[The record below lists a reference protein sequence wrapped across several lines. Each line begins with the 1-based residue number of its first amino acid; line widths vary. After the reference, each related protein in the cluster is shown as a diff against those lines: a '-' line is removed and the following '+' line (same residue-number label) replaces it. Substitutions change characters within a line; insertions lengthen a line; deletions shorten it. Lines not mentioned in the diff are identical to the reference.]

1 MAHGGGCHR
10 LPGFAHFESSLNTVS
25 SPLCSFEQLD
35 LRFGPEDVGL
45 PNTGLDLSCVNGLDL
60 SSASYEGLNLS
71 QQCLNLSNSGTRG
84 SQSSQNNQKQ
94 QQQQQNGAFATQPE
108 MVLNLSTQIGLNLT
122 RPNVMGYPIL
132 EQGISETFDATGQ
145 EGSGFGYYGDYSS
158 YPSYPVA
165 TSTLCQMEEQRC
177 SPLNLERRSSPL
189 NLAVVPGVSGARKR
203 KPTPGQAQSVAAGK
217 LMPTQANYS
226 HQQDFTCNNQVYDYR
241 IPNKLTAFYNQQS
254 NQEVKRQVVD
264 TKQEGQKDQSLGG
277 AGYQADIE
285 VELAQHGD
293 NELFFSDLQFQ
304 QESAALQGNTFAPDL
319 NIGLQSGGK
328 GQGVEYN
335 NRKEERSSKK
345 LDPKQQQSG
354 GKGKQ
359 QGGGKQLQENTTNES
374 NPAHATFPFSDASYP
389 DLNYSYTDALNF
401 AAEALD
407 ANNSTSTNK
416 SFSQDFSHTV
426 VTSVKTLCLQKP
438 GSSQNE
444 TVSCLNKVRFF
455 CSSCSLEFSSSV
467 DMNKHMDGHNKA
479 LNAVEHNKARIS
491 DDQRKV
497 EAVSGG
503 SKISNVDP
511 PQHKVS
517 TKPSYNCSL
526 CKTDFA
532 EESQLLSH
540 NKMHH
545 EGGREKKTQGGVMSL
560 KDFDT
565 YGKNCQPKNLTKK
578 VDARQKS
585 GRGPTHSLKYEVKI
599 KSQEEIQKLKEEMSR
614 EPFPYQC
621 VTCSKKFAER
631 AELLQHMDDHNAM
644 KPFKCNICA
653 LGFTYMSAK
662 KRHEKTHTNEKPF
675 QCKECMRTFHRKSD
689 LTTHS
694 RAHNRNKRRHSCE
707 QCGQMFPTEN
717 QLKEHNCSAKPS
729 KQLKCEVCP
738 SVLATK
744 VEWGVHM
751 WRHTKNSSYI
761 ITSEDDPLPRIGSR
775 RLAETSCLPT
785 SDDTSQPLNLNMQV
799 LQA

>member
-84 SQSSQNNQKQ
+84 SQSSQNSQKQ
-94 QQQQQNGAFATQPE
+94 QQQQQQNGTFANQPG

-132 EQGISETFDATGQ
+132 EQGISETFDTTGQ
-145 EGSGFGYYGDYSS
+145 EGSGFGYYGDYSN
-158 YPSYPVA
+158 YPSYPTA

-203 KPTPGQAQSVAAGK
+203 KPTPGQAQPATAGK
-217 LMPTQANYS
+217 LMHTQANYNQ
-226 HQQDFTCNNQVYDYR
+226 QQDFTCNNQVYDYR

-254 NQEVKRQVVD
+254 NEEVKRQVAD
-264 TKQEGQKDQSLGG
+264 IKQEGQKEQGMS
-277 AGYQADIE
+277 YQADIE
-285 VELAQHGD
+285 VELAQHGG

-304 QESAALQGNTFAPDL
+304 QESVALQGNTFASDL
-319 NIGLQSGGK
+319 NLGLQSGGK

-335 NRKEERSSKK
+335 NRKEEKSQKK
-345 LDPKQQQSG
+345 LEPRQQEVG

-359 QGGGKQLQENTTNES
+359 GVGKQLHENTNES

-407 ANNSTSTNK
+407 ANNSTSTSK
-416 SFSQDFSHTV
+416 SFSSDFSHTV
-426 VTSVKTLCLQKP
+426 VTSVKNVSLQKTGAP
-438 GSSQNE
+438 QNE
-444 TVSCLNKVRFF
+444 TVSCLNKVRFV
-455 CSSCSLEFSSSV
+455 CSSCSLEFSSSA

-479 LNAVEHNKARIS
+479 LNAVEQSRSRPSHDHRKDQAVSKSSEVDPQCRIS
-491 DDQRKV
+491 IQQ
-497 EAVSGG
+497 
-503 SKISNVDP
+503 N
-511 PQHKVS
+511 
-517 TKPSYNCSL
+517 YNCSL
-526 CKTDFA
+526 CKMDFV

-540 NKMHH
+540 NKMQH
-545 EGGREKKTQGGVMSL
+545 EGTKERQNNSIVKQNRGGSQSYSRDL
-560 KDFDT
+560 DISN
-565 YGKNCQPKNLTKK
+565 KNCRPTNLTKK
-578 VDARQKS
+578 EVAQEKS
-585 GRGPTHSLKYEVKI
+585 GRGLPHSVKYEVKT

-631 AELLQHMDDHNAM
+631 SELLQHMEDHNAM
-644 KPFKCNICA
+644 KPFKCDICA

-662 KRHEKTHTNEKPF
+662 KRHEKTHSNDKPF

-694 RAHNRNKRRHSCE
+694 KTHNKNKRRHSCE

-717 QLKEHNCSAKPS
+717 QVKEHNCSARPS

-761 ITSEDDPLPRIGSR
+761 LTSEDDPLPRIGCR
-775 RLAETSCLPT
+775 RLAETSCLPA
-785 SDDTSQPLNLNMQV
+785 SDETPQPLNLNMQV